1 MTIKKRL
8 RIICLGFSIM
18 PLMIVY
24 WLGKN
29 AGLAGNNAFE
39 HAVALALMSSILLGL
54 FSSGAVK
61 YWFLGKQL
69 EKIKEFC
76 LAVKDGSY
84 HVFLPVPN
92 ESSDID
98 DENEMVELMRTMN
111 WMAHHIKLNEESLQ
125 SQKEE
130 LEQAY
135 TKQLIVQKKLENR
148 TKQLTEVL
156 HKVRNLLD
164 HAGQGFVSF
173 GQELKVAPE
182 YSAECITIFQKE
194 IAEESIAKLLYPLDE
209 KQEEFVT
216 NVLEKIF
223 TVEDNFLRETYFT
236 LLPSEIAIDCT
247 YIKIDYKF
255 IHKESHKEI
264 MLILTDVTEVRK
276 MEEQI
281 QEEKDILS
289 MVVKVVTQYEDFS
302 DAVAGYTAFCEDE
315 LPGIVQADCL
325 ISEKLSTIF
334 RIIHTWKG
342 TFAQLNMQNIVKEL
356 HNVEG
361 ELAALRE
368 EEVIPAAAFIE
379 LISAYSSERMVSW
392 LTDDTNILKRILGDG
407 FLRQHT
413 MVNIEKAKLHQ
424 LKEKIRHWPGSSQK
438 QEIALGLEMLTYRP
452 FQDLLRAYP
461 EYTVS
466 LAKRYE
472 KGVHPFV
479 ITGEQVFVNPET
491 YHDAAQTFVHL
502 FRNAVAHGL
511 ETMEERLDAGK
522 EESGRISCKV
532 QLAEND
538 ILVMIKDDGCG
549 IDTERLKKVAVERKI
564 LDRRAALSLSDDEAM
579 QLIFADGFSSA
590 SCADDISGRG
600 VGLYAVRSEV
610 EKLGGKIEVHSEMG
624 VGTEFRLIVPLLH
637 SI

>member
-8 RIICLGFSIM
+8 RIICLVFSII
-18 PLMIVY
+18 PLLIVY
-24 WLGKN
+24 FLGKN

-54 FSSGAVK
+54 FSSGAVR

-148 TKQLTEVL
+148 TKQLAEVL

-173 GQELKVAPE
+173 GQELKVAAE
-182 YSAECITIFQKE
+182 YSAECVTIFKKE
-194 IAEESIAKLLYPLDE
+194 IAEESIAKLLYPIDE

-216 NVLEKIF
+216 NVLKKIF
-223 TVEDNFLRETYFT
+223 TVEDSFLRETYFT
-236 LLPSEIAIDCT
+236 LLPNEVVIDCT
-247 YIKIDYKF
+247 YIKVDYKF
-255 IHKESHKEI
+255 IHKDSHKEI
-264 MLILTDVTEVRK
+264 MLILTDVTKVRK

-289 MVVKVVTQYEDFS
+289 MVVKVVTQYNDFS
-302 DAVAGYTAFCEDE
+302 DAVEGYTVFCTEE
-315 LPGIVQADCL
+315 LPGIVKADCS
-325 ISEKLSTIF
+325 ISEKLSTMF
-334 RIIHTWKG
+334 RIMHTWKG
-342 TFAQLNMQNIVKEL
+342 TFAQLNMQHIVKEL
-356 HNVEG
+356 HDVEG

-368 EEVIPAAAFIE
+368 EEVIPAAAFME
-379 LISAYSSERMVSW
+379 LICSYTSERMVSW
-392 LTDDTNILKRILGDG
+392 LKDDINILKSILGDG
-407 FLRQHT
+407 FLEQHN

-424 LKEKIRHWPGSSQK
+424 LKEKIRQWPDSPQK
-438 QEIALGLEMLTYRP
+438 QEISLGLEVLTYCP
-452 FQDLLRAYP
+452 FKELLRAYT

-472 KGVHPFV
+472 KEVHPFV
-479 ITGEQVFVNPET
+479 ITGDHVLVNPET

-511 ETMEERLDAGK
+511 ETAEERLDAGK
-522 EESGRISCKV
+522 EEIGRISCEVK
-532 QLAEND
+532 LIEGY

-549 IDTERLKKVAVERKI
+549 IDTERLKNIAVESGI
-564 LDRRAALSLSDDEAM
+564 LDPKTALSLSDEEAG

-600 VGLYAVRSEV
+600 VGLYAVRMEV
-610 EKLGGKIEVHSEMG
+610 KKLGGRVEVHSELGM
-624 VGTEFRLIVPLLH
+624 GTEFHLFLPFPQTI
-637 SI
+637 